1 MEKIGTEQKWFHCPY
16 CGAKHSIYDDAA
28 NCEGVYLKCTRGCKK
43 TFELVIEDGEQVIT
57 KIRRFSR
64 DEK

>member
-43 TFELVIEDGEQVIT
+43 TFELVIKDGEQVT
-57 KIRRFSR
+57 RKIRRFSR